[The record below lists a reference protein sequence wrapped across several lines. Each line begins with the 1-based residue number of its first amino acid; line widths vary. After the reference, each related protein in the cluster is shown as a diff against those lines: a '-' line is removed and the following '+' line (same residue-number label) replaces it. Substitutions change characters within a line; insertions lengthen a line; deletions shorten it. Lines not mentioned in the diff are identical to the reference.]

1 MQVIQVRD
9 NDWQTQLGNL
19 AGIIG
24 GMMFNNRL
32 DRGALR
38 EANNQAQK
46 EELARQQGF
55 TSGLTN
61 LQGLYQNPEYVTNK
75 NLQNQA
81 MNIQADL
88 AGRGYRN
95 AFGLNADTIGGALTN
110 NTGAIDYI
118 KGYGQANQGL
128 RVHDQNYQDFPQYW
142 QAYGGLTQNIK

>member
-9 NDWQTQLGNL
+9 NDWQTQLGSL

-38 EANNQAQK
+38 EANNQTQK

-61 LQGLYQNPEYVTNK
+61 LQGLYQNPDYEKNK
-75 NLQNQA
+75 DLQSQA

-95 AFGLNADTIGGALTN
+95 AFGLNTNTIGGALTN
-110 NTGAIDYI
+110 NSGAIISKDMV
-118 KGYGQANQGL
+118 K
-128 RVHDQNYQDFPQYW
+128 
-142 QAYGGLTQNIK
+142 LTKVCEYTTKTTKISLTIGNLTVV

>member
-1 MQVIQVRD
+1 MQVIRVQD

-61 LQGLYQNPEYVTNK
+61 LQGLYQNPDYEKNK
-75 NLQNQA
+75 DLQSQA

-95 AFGLNADTIGGALTN
+95 AFWLNNNTISGALTN
-110 NTGAIDYI
+110 NAGAIDYV
-118 KGYGQANQGL
+118 KGYGQANQNL
-128 RVHDQNYQDFPQYW
+128 RVHDQNYQDFNNYW

>member
-1 MQVIQVRD
+1 MQLIQVRD

-61 LQGLYQNPEYVTNK
+61 LQGLYQNNDYEKNK
-75 NLQNQA
+75 DLQNQA
-81 MNIQADL
+81 INIQADL

-95 AFGLNADTIGGALTN
+95 AFGLNNNTIGGALTN
-110 NTGAIDYI
+110 NAGAIDYV
-118 KGYGQANQGL
+118 KGYGQANQNL
-128 RVHDQNYQDFPQYW
+128 LVHDKNYQDFNNYW

>member
-1 MQVIQVRD
+1 MQLIKVQD
-9 NDWQTQLGNL
+9 NDWQTQLGDL

-46 EELARQQGF
+46 EELARQQSF

-61 LQGLYQNPEYVTNK
+61 LQGLYQNPDYEKNK
-75 NLQNQA
+75 DLQNQA

-95 AFGLNADTIGGALTN
+95 AFGLNNNTIGSALTN
-110 NTGAIDYI
+110 NAGAIDYV
-118 KGYGQANQGL
+118 KGYGQANQNL
-128 RVHDQNYQDFPQYW
+128 RVHDQNYQDFNNYW

>member
-1 MQVIQVRD
+1 MQVIQTHE

-19 AGIIG
+19 AGLIG

-61 LQGLYQNPEYVTNK
+61 LQGLYQNPEYATNK
-75 NLQNQA
+75 KFTKSS
-81 MNIQADL
+81 I
-88 AGRGYRN
+88 RYSS
-95 AFGLNADTIGGALTN
+95 
-110 NTGAIDYI
+110 
-118 KGYGQANQGL
+118 
-128 RVHDQNYQDFPQYW
+128 
-142 QAYGGLTQNIK
+142 

>member
-1 MQVIQVRD
+1 MQLIRVQD
-9 NDWQTQLGNL
+9 DDWQTQLGNL

-61 LQGLYQNPEYVTNK
+61 LQGLYQNNDYEKNK
-75 NLQNQA
+75 DLQNQA

-88 AGRGYRN
+88 AGRGYHN
-95 AFGLNADTIGGALTN
+95 AFGLNNNTIGGALTN
-110 NTGAIDYI
+110 NAGAIDYV
-118 KGYGQANQGL
+118 KGYGQANQNL
-128 RVHDQNYQDFPQYW
+128 RVHDQNYQDFNNYW

>member
-1 MQVIQVRD
+1 MQVIRVQND
-9 NDWQTQLGNL
+9 DWQTQLGNL

-24 GMMFNNRL
+24 GTMFNNSL

-38 EANNQAQK
+38 EANNQTQK

-61 LQGLYQNPEYVTNK
+61 LQGLYQNPDYEKNK
-75 NLQNQA
+75 DLQNQA

-95 AFGLNADTIGGALTN
+95 AFGLNNNTIGGALTN
-110 NTGAIDYI
+110 NTGAIDYV
-118 KGYGQANQGL
+118 KGYGQANQNL
-128 RVHDQNYQDFPQYW
+128 RVHDKNYQDFNNYW

>member
-38 EANNQAQK
+38 EANNQTQK

-61 LQGLYQNPEYVTNK
+61 LQGLYQNPDYEKNK
-75 NLQNQA
+75 DLQNQA
-81 MNIQADL
+81 INIQTDL
-88 AGRGYRN
+88 AGRGYHN
-95 AFGLNADTIGGALTN
+95 AYGLNANTIGS
-110 NTGAIDYI
+110 IC
-118 KGYGQANQGL
+118 Q
-128 RVHDQNYQDFPQYW
+128 
-142 QAYGGLTQNIK
+142 

>member
-1 MQVIQVRD
+1 MQVIQVKD

-46 EELARQQGF
+46 RRISTTQGF

-61 LQGLYQNPEYVTNK
+61 LQGFISKP
-75 NLQNQA
+75 
-81 MNIQADL
+81 
-88 AGRGYRN
+88 
-95 AFGLNADTIGGALTN
+95 
-110 NTGAIDYI
+110 
-118 KGYGQANQGL
+118 
-128 RVHDQNYQDFPQYW
+128 
-142 QAYGGLTQNIK
+142 